1 MKIINNG
8 YKNKVINYIYNII
21 KKLLYNV
28 DTNILQTLR
37 FVLDQTVINSV
48 RKSSLSW
55 NISENYIC
63 VVNWKLNIL

>member
-1 MKIINNG
+1 MDIKI
-8 YKNKVINYIYNII
+8 KVIKYIYNII

>member
-1 MKIINNG
+1 MDIKI
-8 YKNKVINYIYNII
+8 KVIKYIYNII

-37 FVLDQTVINSV
+37 FVLNQIVINSM

-55 NISENYIC
+55 NIFENYIC